1 MLTHQNA
8 RKNSKR
14 LTFVRAYRANNLLVK
29 RLSMKLYMKNTTYI
43 SLTRQGD
50 RWI

>member
-1 MLTHQNA
+1 MQTHQNA

-14 LTFVRAYRANNLLVK
+14 LTFARAYRTNNLLVK

-43 SLTRQGD
+43 SLTR
-50 RWI
+50 

>member
-1 MLTHQNA
+1 MRTHQNA

-29 RLSMKLYMKNTTYI
+29 RLSMKLYMKKPLIYH
-43 SLTRQGD
+43 
-50 RWI
+50 